1 MDMAI
6 AAGMLLFLCPSLFLA
21 YRLGLKDGMRF
32 KEGATTLTPIPTPIQ
47 FIESRKAVKAEK
59 VQADLTQQGIVNLFA
74 YDGKPQAGG
83 E

>member
-1 MDMAI
+1 MYI
-6 AAGMLLFLCPSLFLA
+6 VLAGVILLFLCPSLFLA
-21 YRLGLKDGMRF
+21 YRQGLKDGMRF
-32 KEGATTLTPIPTPIQ
+32 KEGATTLAPIPTPIQ
-47 FIESRKAVKAEK
+47 IIENRKAVKAEK